1 MRKRRRKPFRRYFTV
16 AEANA
21 LLPELSVKL
30 LRLQA
35 MLQRLR
41 EEYEEKENELFQRAQ
56 SNGKLPEWEPSTI
69 APEIHKA
76 VDELHQMGVLLRD
89 IEQGIVDF
97 PHLREGRE
105 VLLCWRLGEKRV
117 EYYHEL
123 DASFRERKPLWED
136 E

>member
-1 MRKRRRKPFRRYFTV
+1 MRKRRRKPFQRYFTV

-21 LLPELSVKL
+21 LLPDLSIKL

-41 EEYEEKENELFQRAQ
+41 EEYAEKETELLQRAQ
-56 SNGKLPEWEPSTI
+56 RNGKLPEWESSPI

-76 VDELHQMGVLLRD
+76 VDELHKMGVLLRD

-105 VLLCWRLGEKRV
+105 VLLCWRLGEPRV

-123 DASFRERKPLWED
+123 DTGFRERKPLWEED
-136 E
+136 

>member
-1 MRKRRRKPFRRYFTV
+1 MRKRRRKPFQRYFTV

-21 LLPELSVKL
+21 LLPDLSIKL

-41 EEYEEKENELFQRAQ
+41 EEYAEKETELLQRAQ
-56 SNGKLPEWEPSTI
+56 TNGKLPEWESSPI
-69 APEIHKA
+69 APEIHRA
-76 VDELHQMGVLLRD
+76 VDELHKMGVLLRD

-105 VLLCWRLGEKRV
+105 VLLCWRLGEPRV

-123 DASFRERKPLWED
+123 DTGFRERKPLWEED
-136 E
+136 